1 MKTKFSII
9 TICYNSQHE
18 IEKTILSVIHQEQ
31 RILFEYII
39 IDGGSTDKTIEIIKS
54 YKNNI
59 DVVISEPDAGIYDAM
74 NKGIKYAKGEWI
86 LFMNS
91 GDTFANKDVLKTI
104 AKEIEENKIN
114 SDIIY
119 GNVIKQYV
127 DKKIPFKAEKLS
139 LLRYRMPFSHQ
150 STLVKAELLK
160 EELFDTRFKIA
171 ADYNFFH
178 IAYLKK
184 YSFYYLDIYISIFD
198 AVSGV
203 SSTSIWKSI
212 KENALIIKQHKYKT
226 FLIDYIINYLRGIC
240 ITIKNKI

>member
-171 ADYNFFH
+171 ADYNFF
-178 IAYLKK
+178 I
-184 YSFYYLDIYISIFD
+184 
-198 AVSGV
+198 
-203 SSTSIWKSI
+203 
-212 KENALIIKQHKYKT
+212 
-226 FLIDYIINYLRGIC
+226 
-240 ITIKNKI
+240 